1 MWHSN
6 GFKDDVL
13 MPHRFCAICGTR
25 LDKDSP
31 HFGMCLKCYLS
42 ENPLFDLP
50 KNLSL
55 NICIDCGSYSKKDM
69 WILPSENELFS
80 IIKEAIHRFLL
91 KPLIKQNKIDFSLKF
106 EENSLKYSSKDYLK
120 SIEVEIKGNLK
131 GSSEIKHKQ
140 VVKLNFNPI
149 LCKNCS
155 NLRGGTY
162 FISIIQLRVKDEKY
176 TDLID
181 NILNE
186 INKFVDKLFEKDP
199 RQYISKLVD
208 QKNGMDLYLSTNE
221 LMNSII
227 KFLKS
232 KYHFLLKRTK
242 KLIGRDSQK
251 GKNLYRLKTSVKF
264 LPIRIN
270 DEILISNEYYIVESI
285 TKNKIIL
292 RSKNNIKL
300 IKDYDYFF
308 SENIMRS
315 KE

>member
-1 MWHSN
+1 
-6 GFKDDVL
+6 
-13 MPHRFCAICGTR
+13 MPHRFCAICGKR

-55 NICIDCGSYSKKDM
+55 NICIDCGSYSKKDK
-69 WILPSENELFS
+69 WIIPSENELFS
-80 IIKEAIHRFLL
+80 IIKETIHRFLL
-91 KPLIKQNKIDFSLKF
+91 KPLLKQNKIDFSLKF

-120 SIEVEIKGNLK
+120 SIEVEVKGNLK

-162 FISIIQLRVKDEKY
+162 FISIIQLRVKDENF
-176 TDLID
+176 TDFID

-199 RQYISKLVD
+199 RQYISKFVD
-208 QKNGMDLYLSTNE
+208 QKYGIDLYLSTNE

-227 KFLKS
+227 KYLKL

-251 GKNLYRLKTSVKF
+251 GKNLYRLKTSIKF
-264 LPIRIN
+264 LPIDLN
-270 DEILISNEYYIVESI
+270 DEILIDDEYYIVESI
-285 TKNKIIL
+285 IKNKIVL
-292 RSKNNIKL
+292 RGKHKHKL
-300 IKDYDYFF
+300 IKGYDYFF
-308 SENIMRS
+308 SENIMKR
-315 KE
+315 KEESFVGRKK